1 MRHLG
6 YSFPLVPA
14 PADQATLVGSVN
26 ADDHRP
32 GCLPRSLEDAFGP
45 GQRSSTARLFVEM
58 PRRQQVEEAAVIA
71 ASALAGLFVIALLIF
86 ERIAS

>member
-1 MRHLG
+1 MKRPG

-14 PADQATLVGSVN
+14 PADQPTLVGTVN

-32 GCLPRSLEDAFGP
+32 GRMPRSLEEAFGP
-45 GQRSSTARLFVEM
+45 GQRSSNTRLYIAI
-58 PRRQQVEEAAVIA
+58 PRQRRIGEAVATA
-71 ASALAGLFVIALLIF
+71 ASVLASLFVIALLIY

>member
-1 MRHLG
+1 MKRLG

-14 PADQATLVGSVN
+14 PTGQPTLVGTVN

-32 GCLPRSLEDAFGP
+32 GRLPRSLEDAFGP
-45 GQRSSTARLFVEM
+45 GQRSSTVRLFVEV
-58 PRRQQVEEAAVIA
+58 PRRQQVEEAAVIV